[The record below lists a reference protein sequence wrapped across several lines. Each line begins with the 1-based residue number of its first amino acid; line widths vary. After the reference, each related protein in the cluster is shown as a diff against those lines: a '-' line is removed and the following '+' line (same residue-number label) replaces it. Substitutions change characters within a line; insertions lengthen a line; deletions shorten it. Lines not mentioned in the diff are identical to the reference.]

1 MRYIAPMPVLLLLP
15 MIRQLEEPA
24 QRYTGGGIPKGGIMI
39 VISVALYIL
48 PSLLAWKNESP
59 RRTKIMLI
67 NLLLGW
73 TVIGW
78 IAAMV
83 MTFAYVAPPTGET
96 DVPHEPG
103 ASA

>member
-1 MRYIAPMPVLLLLP
+1 MILLRVTQSLDSASRTAASAVEAPAP
-15 MIRQLEEPA
+15 
-24 QRYTGGGIPKGGIMI
+24 YSGGGLPKGGIMI

-48 PSLLAWKNESP
+48 PTLLAWKSGHP
-59 RRTKIMLI
+59 RFRKIALV

-83 MTFAYVAPPTGET
+83 MLYIYTPPPDGEV
-96 DVPHEPG
+96 DVPHIPG
-103 ASA
+103 Q